1 MLLVKLIPRV
11 RLSVRCG
18 KLKVRN
24 KNIYIILMSDLNEN
38 KQTTNELVSDL
49 ISSINTVPLIALT
62 GAVISGIIFWNK

>member
-1 MLLVKLIPRV
+1 
-11 RLSVRCG
+11 
-18 KLKVRN
+18 
-24 KNIYIILMSDLNEN
+24 MSDLNEN